1 MAVGYRFTI
10 ADLETFPEDGRRYE
24 VIDGELCVTPAPHFL
39 HQCVVDQVV
48 HALASWWDTTERGW
62 FVSGAEIEFSEDQDV
77 IPDVLWVSEARL
89 PVVFRGD
96 AKLHGAPDL
105 AVEVISPGT
114 ASSRRDLDTKL
125 KLYSRQGVQEYWVL
139 DRQSQTARVYRRQQS
154 ILQLTATLAA
164 PDELT
169 SPLLPGFSVRVGRF
183 FRLPQGIQ
191 P

>member
-1 MAVGYRFTI
+1 M
-10 ADLETFPEDGRRYE
+10 
-24 VIDGELCVTPAPHFL
+24 
-39 HQCVVDQVV
+39 
-48 HALASWWDTTERGW
+48 
-62 FVSGAEIEFSEDQDV
+62 
-77 IPDVLWVSEARL
+77 SEARL

-125 KLYSRQGVQEYWVL
+125 KLYSRQGVAEYWVL
-139 DRQSQTARVYRRQQS
+139 DRESQTARVYRRQQS
-154 ILQLTATLAA
+154 MLQLLLTLAA

-183 FRLPQGIQ
+183 FRLPRGIQ